1 MRLAISLLAVL
12 LAGAAP
18 RARAADWL
26 ADAAK
31 AAREATIQGSTPPE
45 APKTPWIPYM
55 PSSRLFS
62 GEIPAEGWW
71 PMEEETAQGPVFRLL
86 GPDSQSGAF
95 RANLTVRFFD
105 KDTPGFTPI
114 KQAVDVMRRDD
125 AATHRSVT
133 GVRPL
138 RIGLGLAR
146 TFEVVEVR
154 RVPVDEGP
162 SFEEELH
169 QYVAVVPVGEAYYLI
184 RLVSSRASY
193 LEYRDD
199 FVRFL
204 KSLRSTSSR

>member
-1 MRLAISLLAVL
+1 MLRAISLTFL
-12 LAGAAP
+12 LCAP
-18 RARAADWL
+18 SGAADWL

-31 AAREATIQGSTPPE
+31 SAREASIQGSTPPE
-45 APKTPWIPYM
+45 APKTPWIGYVPA
-55 PSSRLFS
+55 SRLFS

-71 PMEEETAQGPVFRLL
+71 PMEEESAQGPVFRLL

-114 KQAVDVMRRDD
+114 KQQVESMRKEDPAVR
-125 AATHRSVT
+125 RSVT
-133 GVRPL
+133 AVRPL

-146 TFEVVEVR
+146 TFEVVETR

-169 QYVAVVPVGEAYYLI
+169 QYVAVVPVGEAYYLV
-184 RLVSSRASY
+184 RLVSSRATY
-193 LEYRDD
+193 LDYRDD

-204 KSLRSTSSR
+204 KSLRAVSSR